1 MGMIDG
7 TTSQASAKPSNG
19 VGAATS
25 SREQARRL
33 VAALV
38 SDGRRFWRHS
48 FTRSVRHREQLRGRI
63 AMDLHFLEYGMAL
76 PGAAAGHGLD
86 KAQRLVSDVEDYVT
100 RWGADEQTAIAI
112 RTLGAW
118 LRLNSGPQTRG
129 LADRIAVLPD
139 CNSDAGV
146 HGGVEEVT
154 RAEILAASSVDFAR
168 FAAARHSI
176 RQYVAGDVPAETVRR
191 AVAAAQFAP
200 SSCNRQTTRV
210 HVWTEPEAVARVLA
224 LQSGNRGFGDRL
236 AGAAVVWTDLRN
248 WTEAAERY
256 NGYVDGGM
264 FAMSL
269 VYALHAEGLGTV
281 PLNWSEEPQQDAAL
295 RALADLPESA
305 QIVVLIGFGQLP
317 DRLRVPHSHRRS
329 LDSCLTLN
337 PRLAS

>member
-1 MGMIDG
+1 
-7 TTSQASAKPSNG
+7 
-19 VGAATS
+19 
-25 SREQARRL
+25 
-33 VAALV
+33 
-38 SDGRRFWRHS
+38 
-48 FTRSVRHREQLRGRI
+48 
-63 AMDLHFLEYGMAL
+63 MAL

-86 KAQRLVSDVEDYVT
+86 TAQRLVSDVEDYVT

-118 LRLNSGPQTRG
+118 LTLNSGPQTRG

-154 RAEILAASSVDFAR
+154 RAEILAANSIDFAR
-168 FAAARHSI
+168 FAATRHSI
-176 RQYVAGDVPAETVRR
+176 RQYAAGDVPADTVRR

-269 VYALHAEGLGTV
+269 IYALHAEGLGTV

-337 PRLAS
+337 PRLAP